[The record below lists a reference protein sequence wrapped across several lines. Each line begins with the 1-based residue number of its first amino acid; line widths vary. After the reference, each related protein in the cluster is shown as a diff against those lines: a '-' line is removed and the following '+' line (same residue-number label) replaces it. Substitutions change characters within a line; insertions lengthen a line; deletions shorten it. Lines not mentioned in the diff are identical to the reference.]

1 MLGNTYIL
9 YLTTREAQVIFGLNQ
24 IRKNMPLA
32 SSDLWCIPNVYRTL
46 QRVSFI
52 LTSCH
57 PNWKGLAKSF
67 QYHCSGAHTCRP
79 WAESFFPM
87 LYEFV
92 LGIFKCLWSSGC
104 WPGLLHFW
112 TFETWLDAWL
122 QNYWTHPSKWGSL
135 KGTSV
140 AWVKRSKAFWANHW
154 QILLLSFLFFLWLTM
169 LPWAGHV
176 VALFLPVFTCGRR

>member
-1 MLGNTYIL
+1 MADSCWCMTQINAILLNNYLSIKNNLKKNNSVWLVLGSTYIL
-9 YLTTREAQVIFGLNQ
+9 YLTAQEAQVIFSLNQ

-32 SSDLWCIPNVYRTL
+32 SSDLWCIPNVYRSL

-52 LTSCH
+52 LTNSCH
-57 PNWKGLAKSF
+57 PDWKGLAKSF
-67 QYHCSGAHTCRP
+67 QCHCSGAHTCRP

-122 QNYWTHPSKWGSL
+122 QNYWTNPSE
-135 KGTSV
+135 
-140 AWVKRSKAFWANHW
+140 
-154 QILLLSFLFFLWLTM
+154 
-169 LPWAGHV
+169 
-176 VALFLPVFTCGRR
+176 